1 MKFHKF
7 LTINI
12 GDYESIRLGVEDAPT
27 FEACDA
33 AIIAELQRI
42 DIPVSKKI
50 HQCLQWE
57 DHPEDIL

>member
-1 MKFHKF
+1 MRCSKL

-12 GDYESIRLGVEDAPT
+12 GGYESIRLGIEDAPT
-27 FEACDA
+27 FEACDS

-50 HQCLQWE
+50 QQCLQWE
-57 DHPEDIL
+57 NQPADMM